1 MGRCSS
7 LMFTAP
13 FSRCLS
19 ASMFAT
25 GLSMPLMVLA
35 QAQVPSGAPS
45 LSEASA
51 SRPAQVA
58 PASSSSQ
65 SAGGWQY
72 MVRSGD
78 TLDRIIAQTQAAS
91 PFSIAF
97 LREAFA
103 KLNPSALPRGAQGPL
118 LAGTLLRVPD
128 SAELRR
134 LAFPEIEPTRPP
146 LAAGGSHSDQPSTP
160 TAAQREEA
168 ERRSWVRYP

>member
-1 MGRCSS
+1 
-7 LMFTAP
+7 
-13 FSRCLS
+13 
-19 ASMFAT
+19 
-25 GLSMPLMVLA
+25 
-35 QAQVPSGAPS
+35 
-45 LSEASA
+45 
-51 SRPAQVA
+51 
-58 PASSSSQ
+58 
-65 SAGGWQY
+65 

-103 KLNPSALPRGAQGPL
+103 RLNPAALPRGPQGPL

-134 LAFPEIEPTRPP
+134 LAFPELEPSRATSVS
-146 LAAGGSHSDQPSTP
+146 GGPHPDHSSAL